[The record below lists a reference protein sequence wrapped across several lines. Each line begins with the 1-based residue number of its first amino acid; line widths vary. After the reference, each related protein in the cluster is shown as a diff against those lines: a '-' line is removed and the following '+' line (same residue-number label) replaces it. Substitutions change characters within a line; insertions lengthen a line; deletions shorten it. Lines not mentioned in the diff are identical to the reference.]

1 MFSQKRVVDCY
12 EYFHLNLWAQSLP
25 RVFFGMAGG
34 PPVCS
39 RCGSHELAFLSEDL
53 RRTWAAERGV
63 QWDYKGGL
71 GYWRLCQACHRKVRA
86 ALHTIFCATL
96 FCSVPFCSVRFGSVL
111 LCCAVLG
118 CCCWRWLACVGWPRP
133 GDGQV
138 PGRSR
143 RGLPGSLARGWGG
156 GLFAGWPGCGQ
167 TTVGTATAA
176 PCLGASC
183 LPRDQL
189 PRSWSMG
196 RRCR

>member
-1 MFSQKRVVDCY
+1 
-12 EYFHLNLWAQSLP
+12 
-25 RVFFGMAGG
+25 MAGG

-71 GYWRLCQACHRKVRA
+71 GYWRLFQACHRKVRA
-86 ALHTIFCATL
+86 ALHTIFWATL

-196 RRCR
+196 RRCW